1 MARRK
6 KVKVNYILQ
15 TNDKIYKFECKVAR
29 NKFIKEFNIKEYI
42 LDEVKVG

>member
-15 TNDKIYKFECKVAR
+15 TNYKIYKFECEVAR
-29 NKFIKEFNIKEYI
+29 NKFIEEFNIKEYI

>member
-15 TNDKIYKFECKVAR
+15 TNDKILHQLESLKNISKIKDRKECK
-29 NKFIKEFNIKEYI
+29 IC
-42 LDEVKVG
+42 